1 MERLGGERLQTDW
14 MGGLLPEYKNA
25 PVVETA
31 LAVEF
36 AQLQGWSIV
45 HYGILWE
52 RFRSQYPNFEVHPH
66 ILFSGAPA
74 EYTLQDPPL
83 RCFFLDAEGTQLVQV
98 RSGAFVRNWRARPSN
113 NSYPR
118 YATIRPSFE
127 RDFEI
132 FDQFLRDFKI
142 PPIEAWKCE
151 VTYINHFV
159 QGREWSD
166 PFSLCR
172 IMPILSPEK
181 VSGLL
186 SEMAHARFVFGYQ
199 LPEDTGTLQMELVP
213 VISPEGRQIMQLGI
227 TAVGRPR
234 GNDLESILD
243 WLDKGH
249 YAVVKGFS
257 DFTSKEA
264 QTEYWGRE
272 WL

>member
-1 MERLGGERLQTDW
+1 MRIDW
-14 MGGLLPEYKNA
+14 MSEPLPEYENP

-36 AQLQGWSIV
+36 APLQGWNVI

-52 RFRSQYPNFEVHPH
+52 RYRSRYPNFEVHPH
-66 ILFSGAPA
+66 LLSMAQSEF
-74 EYTLQDPPL
+74 TVQDPPL
-83 RCFFLDAEGTQLVQV
+83 RCFFLNAEGTQLVQV
-98 RSGAFVRNWRARPSN
+98 RSGVFVRNWRALPLN
-113 NSYPR
+113 HLYPR

-127 RDFEI
+127 QDFEI
-132 FDQFLRDFKI
+132 FDQFLHEFKI
-142 PPIEAWKCE
+142 PPIETWKCE

-159 QGREWSD
+159 QGRDWRD
-166 PFSLCR
+166 PLSLCK
-172 IMPILSPEK
+172 ILPILSPEN

-186 SEMAHARFVFGYQ
+186 QDLAHARFVFGYQ
-199 LPEDTGTLQMELVP
+199 LPEDVGALQIELVP

-234 GNDLESILD
+234 GNDLSSILE

-264 QTEYWGRE
+264 QSEYWGRK

>member
-1 MERLGGERLQTDW
+1 MSEP
-14 MGGLLPEYKNA
+14 LPEYERP

-36 AQLQGWSIV
+36 AQLQGWNVV

-52 RFRSQYPNFEVHPH
+52 RFRSRYPNFEVHPH
-66 ILFSGAPA
+66 VSPTGLA
-74 EYTLQDPPL
+74 EYTLQAPPL
-83 RCFFLDAEGTQLVQV
+83 RCFFLDAEGSQLVQV
-98 RSGAFVRNWRARPSN
+98 RPGAFVKNWRARPSHH
-113 NSYPR
+113 SYPR

-127 RDFEI
+127 QDFEI
-132 FDQFLRDFKI
+132 FERFLQEFKI
-142 PPIEAWKCE
+142 PAIETWKCE

-166 PFSLCR
+166 PVSLCE
-172 IMPILSPEK
+172 IMPILSPESI
-181 VSGLL
+181 SGLL
-186 SEMAHARFVFGYQ
+186 TDLAHARFLFGYQ
-199 LPEDTGTLQMELVP
+199 LPEGAGTLQIEMVP
-213 VISPEGRQIMQLGI
+213 VISPEGKQIMQLEI
-227 TAVGRPR
+227 TAVGRPK

-264 QTEYWGRE
+264 QEKYWGRK
-272 WL
+272 WH